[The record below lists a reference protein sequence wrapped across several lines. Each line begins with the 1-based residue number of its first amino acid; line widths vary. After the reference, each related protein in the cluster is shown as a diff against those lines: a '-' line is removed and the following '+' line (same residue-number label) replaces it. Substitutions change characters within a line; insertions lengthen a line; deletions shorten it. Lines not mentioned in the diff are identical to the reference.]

1 MIDLSHKPERDQ
13 RTEGKKMTKTQYAAD
28 LGKCYGKEGSYRA
41 YKEGN
46 MFALYIVAKE
56 MIWNADNTDY
66 KVGTRLEAVKVG
78 YFSQIENFGM
88 AVDSAKEEMAYMMA
102 EVGA

>member
-1 MIDLSHKPERDQ
+1 
-13 RTEGKKMTKTQYAAD
+13 MTKTQYASE

-41 YKEGN
+41 YKEGGL
-46 MFALYIVAKE
+46 FALYFVGRE
-56 MIWNADNTDY
+56 MVWNADNTDY
-66 KVGTRLEAVKVG
+66 KYSNRLEAVKVG

-102 EVGA
+102 EVSA

>member
-1 MIDLSHKPERDQ
+1 
-13 RTEGKKMTKTQYAAD
+13 MTQTTYASE

-41 YKEGN
+41 YKDGGL
-46 MFALYIVAKE
+46 FALYMVAKE
-56 MIWNADNTDY
+56 LIWNADNTDF

-88 AVDSAKEEMAYMMA
+88 AIDSANEEMAYLRA
-102 EVGA
+102 ESL